1 MVRFSSFVFRFVN
14 LFLHIVVVMCFG
26 ELIPRSDFEGKE
38 EDLDVINGHRY
49 EPGPSQDGPNLEEE
63 LQKDQVSGNETSY
76 YKLEFVK
83 IHLISAHGNQRA
95 KPDAIAHSAPKIISR
110 LKSGGEKTTL
120 ALKSLCWRW
129 KGLQVEVTSA
139 HFMFLCLPT
148 LCRRFLMM
156 IICVYNQVLT
166 YIRCE
171 EVAVIGVDSLGFD
184 VRVCSGRQVQTLR
197 FAFKKRVNMLPKQ
210 SHD

>member
-1 MVRFSSFVFRFVN
+1 M
-14 LFLHIVVVMCFG
+14 
-26 ELIPRSDFEGKE
+26 
-38 EDLDVINGHRY
+38 
-49 EPGPSQDGPNLEEE
+49 
-63 LQKDQVSGNETSY
+63 TSY

-83 IHLISAHGNQRA
+83 NHLISAHGNQTFVEVEDFKRA

-120 ALKSLCWRW
+120 ALKSLCWRC

-148 LCRRFLMM
+148 LCKRFLMM

-166 YIRCE
+166 NIRC
-171 EVAVIGVDSLGFD
+171 
-184 VRVCSGRQVQTLR
+184 
-197 FAFKKRVNMLPKQ
+197 
-210 SHD
+210 